1 MLDGRQPVAGEG
13 WGPGARPTCGGDH
26 GRGPRRPGTR
36 VAVAGWRC
44 GGAPELARQL
54 GIMAG
59 PRSWPAS
66 LVILV
71 GGPRRPRF
79 PSDRLPVAVRLGAG
93 ARPPAG
99 VIMAGGL
106 RRPRRWPQWVLRLV
120 FVEIKWPPSGRPE
133 TERSLRRINKELG
146 FTLFKQIRE
155 LDLITAFHSDFFRC

>member
-1 MLDGRQPVAGEG
+1 MLDGRQPVAGG
-13 WGPGARPTCGGDH
+13 
-26 GRGPRRPGTR
+26 
-36 VAVAGWRC
+36 
-44 GGAPELARQL
+44 GGAPELARPAEV
-54 GIMAG
+54 IMAGARGGPVPGVAVAGGGVAGPRSSPASWGSWPG

-120 FVEIKWPPSGRPE
+120 FVEIKMAAFGAARDG
-133 TERSLRRINKELG
+133 TE
-146 FTLFKQIRE
+146 FKKDKQRARVYPFQADTGIGPYHR
-155 LDLITAFHSDFFRC
+155 FP